1 MSAGFANVTSITS
14 CCRQHV
20 KRVKGYSTM
29 NIRLTLRD
37 YRHNNTPKDRKIL
50 LTTSASFFKALAV
63 LNNFC
68 CSKNEY
74 ICPYTRLGTA
84 AILTPQARGQ
94 MFVWWTPL
102 KMRTLALNYGINRQ
116 GNRVWKENLS
126 PFPFNDSMRC
136 CWTPRFRI
144 IIAPFRLVLRRLEM
158 GRMKNT
164 GKDKEQTV
172 VHLKP

>member
-20 KRVKGYSTM
+20 KRIKGYSTM

-37 YRHNNTPKDRKIL
+37 YQHNKTPKDRKIL

-94 MFVWWTPL
+94 MFFWWTPL
-102 KMRTLALNYGINRQ
+102 KMRTLALNYGITRQ

-126 PFPFNDSMRC
+126 PFPFNEVLLD
-136 CWTPRFRI
+136 P
-144 IIAPFRLVLRRLEM
+144 PFPNNYCTVPSCFEETWN
-158 GRMKNT
+158 GKNEKYRKGQRANSST
-164 GKDKEQTV
+164 S
-172 VHLKP
+172 